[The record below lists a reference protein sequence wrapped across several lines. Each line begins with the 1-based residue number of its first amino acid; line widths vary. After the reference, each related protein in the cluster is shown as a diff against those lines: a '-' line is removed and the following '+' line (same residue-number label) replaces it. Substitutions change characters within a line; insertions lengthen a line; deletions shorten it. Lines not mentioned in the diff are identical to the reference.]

1 MIKRASQNKK
11 RPNIVEPEARN
22 FSVPISAAATS
33 MTVAVCIDP
42 IKQARGYLSIYL
54 AFYGRFLWLLQSM
67 LGVRYMFRPIYRYLL
82 E

>member
-42 IKQARGYLSIYL
+42 IKQARRYLP
-54 AFYGRFLWLLQSM
+54 FYIFSFLWTVSM
-67 LGVRYMFRPIYRYLL
+67 APSIHAWRSLYVSPNI
-82 E
+82 